1 MHYTATHRAVFKRYL
16 ADPHVLHRLD
26 DDELDALL
34 EDVNF
39 TSEVNHERERRSQ
52 LVAPTPPLPPRPGPV
67 AKTAASGDE
76 GGDDW
81 DDLIKKYGTQPARKS
96 LVFRFAGTLAAA
108 VRELR
113 HAVRDMGAS
122 NAERVN
128 ALERRIEALEQQQQQ
143 KAAGTWHDIFDE
155 TRSYPETALVTHGG
169 GLWIAT
175 RSTTGNRPGD
185 SSGAFVLVVKRG
197 SYDRGER

>member
-1 MHYTATHRAVFKRYL
+1 MTYSDRHRVVFKRYL
-16 ADPHVLHRLD
+16 ADPRVLRQLD
-26 DDELDALL
+26 DGELDALA

-39 TSEVNHERERRSQ
+39 ANEIAGERRRRAQ
-52 LVAPTPPLPPRPGPV
+52 PVAPPRPTPV
-67 AKTAASGDE
+67 AKTAASVDE